1 MKDNKFFTQFG
12 FAILLLLGYF
22 IGMLVISL
30 NYTTRIKL
38 ITNEMNLMSQAESYY
53 EFVQNV

>member
-53 EFVQNV
+53 EFV

>member
-22 IGMLVISL
+22 VAMLVISL
-30 NYTTRIKL
+30 QYTNRIKL
-38 ITNEMNLMSQAESYY
+38 ITEEMNIMSQAESFY
-53 EFVQNV
+53 EFS